1 MLKRIGQVMS
11 KSAGNGGTAALETL
25 VKLLNPLAPH
35 VCEEMWERLGREG
48 LLADAPWPVFDAAA
62 AAEPEVT
69 LVIQVAGKL
78 RDRITL
84 PAGISEDK
92 ALQAALGS
100 TKVRAALDG
109 GKPSKVIYVQD
120 RLINL
125 VP

>member
-1 MLKRIGQVMS
+1 
-11 KSAGNGGTAALETL
+11 
-25 VKLLNPLAPH
+25 
-35 VCEEMWERLGREG
+35 MWERLGREG
-48 LLADAPWPVFDAAA
+48 MLADAAWPVYDAAA

-69 LVIQVAGKL
+69 LVVQVAGKL
-78 RDRITL
+78 RDRIAL

-92 ALQAALGS
+92 ALKAALGS
-100 TKVRAALDG
+100 TKVMAALNG